1 MPLRF
6 LRAPLVACLAL
17 TAAPLA
23 LFAESVPVQAEAPAD
38 AGAMAARM
46 AALSDTLMMGRVMQ
60 VMRDE
65 GIDYGTS
72 LQDDLFPGGNTGQ
85 WQAAIE
91 AIYDTAAMR
100 ARFDAAMAA
109 QLGSDEAALT
119 RIEAFFGSA
128 TGQRIL
134 TLEIDARAAMMDEA
148 IEDAAK
154 VTASQLAAD
163 RDPLIA
169 QVERLAQAGDLIEMN
184 VAGALTSNLA
194 FYKGMAEV
202 GAFEDVMTEAEML
215 AQVWGQEADIRKETE
230 GWLMPYLT
238 MAYKPL
244 PPGDL
249 DAYIAFSESPEGRRM
264 NAAMFAAF
272 DTVFSEISLDLGRA
286 AARQMQGDDI

>member
-6 LRAPLVACLAL
+6 LHAPLVACLAL
-17 TAAPLA
+17 TAAPA
-23 LFAESVPVQAEAPAD
+23 PLFAEGTAVQGEAPAD
-38 AGAMAARM
+38 AMATRM

-65 GIDYGTS
+65 GIDYGAS
-72 LQDDLFPGGNTGQ
+72 LQDELFPDANTGQ

-91 AIYDTAAMR
+91 AIYDAAAMR
-100 ARFDAAMAA
+100 ARFDAAMAV
-109 QLGSDEAALT
+109 QLASDEAALT
-119 RIEAFFGSA
+119 RIEAFFGSDI
-128 TGQRIL
+128 GQRIL

-169 QVERLAQAGDLIEMN
+169 QVERLARAGDLIEMN

-202 GAFEDVMTEAEML
+202 GAFEGAMTEADML

-230 GWLMPYLT
+230 DWLMPYLT

-244 PPGDL
+244 SPGDL
-249 DAYIAFSESPEGRRM
+249 EAYIAFSESPDGQRM

-272 DTVFSEISLDLGRA
+272 DAVFTGISLDLGRA